1 MVFTGGPAPAL
12 PPTFWGQIEETAAR
26 LPEYVLMEDEHG
38 RSLTTTGFRDQCA
51 RVAAGLLAAG
61 VAPGTVVSWMLP
73 TSIDTLVVMGALSR
87 LGVVQNPI
95 ITMLRDREVRYITN
109 EAHTDL
115 FLHRSE
121 FRGTDFTALVTPI
134 AEEFGF
140 RTMVVDTLPTGDPAT
155 LPPPPTEED
164 AGNARRFLYYT
175 SGSTADPK
183 GVWHSERSAMAGGN
197 AFVAAMR
204 PDGSDVYP
212 IVFPVAHIGGLGM
225 TTAALRGPYRQIIVE
240 AWDPQRT
247 PLLAADRGATLLGTA
262 LPFFRA
268 FMDAQLA
275 HGDEPLYPA
284 LRACVSGGAPKP
296 DGLHEEVKEVLGGVG
311 VLGGWGLTEF
321 PGATSAG
328 PYDPEEMMAV
338 TEGKLGPGA
347 EMKVVAGDGRE
358 CGELEEG
365 ELRLRGPQQFLG
377 YANSALDADAFDD
390 EGWVRTGDLGVVQDG
405 SLYVTGR
412 EKDLVIKAG
421 RKFHPYEI
429 ERIVAEVVDAPPGG
443 VAAFSQDNDA
453 TGTEDLV
460 IVIERRRGH
469 DAGEDPTRE
478 VRGRLMEELG
488 VRADRVCVVAAGEL
502 PRTTSGKVRRRACAA
517 LFAPPPTAAAVEG
530 P

>member
-358 CGELEEG
+358 CGDLEEG

-390 EGWVRTGDLGVVQDG
+390 EGWVRTGDLGVVQPG
-405 SLYVTGR
+405 GYVQITGR
-412 EKDLVIKAG
+412 LKDIIIRNAENISAT
-421 RKFHPYEI
+421 EI
-429 ERIVAEVVDAPPGG
+429 EDCLFLHPAIADVA
-443 VAAFSQDNDA
+443 
-453 TGTEDLV
+453 V
-460 IVIERRRGH
+460 IGIP
-469 DAGEDPTRE
+469 D
-478 VRGRLMEELG
+478 
-488 VRADRVCVVAAGEL
+488 
-502 PRTTSGKVRRRACAA
+502 PRTVERAVAVVQLAPGHESLTLDDVAQHCLGAGLAKWKIPEQLELVDVIPRNGMGKIEKPALRKRYAA
-517 LFAPPPTAAAVEG
+517 RTA
-530 P
+530 

>member
-164 AGNARRFLYYT
+164 AGDARRFLYYT

-247 PLLAADRGATLLGTA
+247 PVLAADRGATLLGTA

-390 EGWVRTGDLGVVQDG
+390 EGWVRTGDLGVVQPG
-405 SLYVTGR
+405 GYVQITGR
-412 EKDLVIKAG
+412 LKDIIIRNAENISAT
-421 RKFHPYEI
+421 EI
-429 ERIVAEVVDAPPGG
+429 EDCLFLHPAIADVA
-443 VAAFSQDNDA
+443 
-453 TGTEDLV
+453 V
-460 IVIERRRGH
+460 IGIP
-469 DAGEDPTRE
+469 D
-478 VRGRLMEELG
+478 
-488 VRADRVCVVAAGEL
+488 
-502 PRTTSGKVRRRACAA
+502 PRTVERAVAVVQLAPGHESLTLDDVAQHCLGAGLAKWKIPEQLELVDVIPRNGMGKIEKPALRKRYAA
-517 LFAPPPTAAAVEG
+517 RTA
-530 P
+530 

>member
-38 RSLTTTGFRDQCA
+38 RSLTTTDFRDQCA

-61 VAPGTVVSWMLP
+61 VAPATVVSWMLP

-390 EGWVRTGDLGVVQDG
+390 EGWVRTGDLGVVQPG
-405 SLYVTGR
+405 GYVQITGR
-412 EKDLVIKAG
+412 LKDIIIRNAENISAT
-421 RKFHPYEI
+421 EI
-429 ERIVAEVVDAPPGG
+429 EDCLFLHPAIADVA
-443 VAAFSQDNDA
+443 
-453 TGTEDLV
+453 V
-460 IVIERRRGH
+460 IGIP
-469 DAGEDPTRE
+469 D
-478 VRGRLMEELG
+478 
-488 VRADRVCVVAAGEL
+488 
-502 PRTTSGKVRRRACAA
+502 PRTVERAVAVVQLAPGHESLTLDDVAQHCLGAGLAKWKIPEQLELVDVIPRNGMGKIEKPALRKRYAA
-517 LFAPPPTAAAVEG
+517 RTA
-530 P
+530 